1 VWKET
6 AKAVKNWFSKLD
18 SQANSDSELCIH
30 TFDSFSRVCRTAPR
44 LAFFLCPMHNL
55 GVDILTAFHHSAARA
70 SIPDWVFDL
79 TNRIHIPFL
88 SPYLRKTIGIYE
100 ALDQMCMK
108 AVSEVR
114 ADVLEKSNSTTGG
127 ALLRNL
133 VKANIDVDGEQ
144 DEKERGQRSL
154 TDKEL
159 LSNMFAY
166 LSGVTETTANT
177 LSFVCAFLAL
187 YPDVQQKIL
196 DEVKPIWPNGV
207 PEDVD
212 EATYT
217 TAVFYEALRLIPIVS
232 RLGRMVLKDTV
243 LRTYRLNGIGDPE
256 SYSVSMKE
264 GSEIIIDMAAVHRNP
279 IYWGADANE
288 FKPERFVD
296 TDTYRWPRD
305 AFLAFSTG
313 FRDCIGRRF
322 AAVEGA
328 NVIARIIRRYE
339 ILVPKHLRD
348 MPFEEQKAYL
358 LKWRPFLTNSPVYP
372 EVTFRK
378 RL

>member
-1 VWKET
+1 
-6 AKAVKNWFSKLD
+6 
-18 SQANSDSELCIH
+18 
-30 TFDSFSRVCRTAPR
+30 
-44 LAFFLCPMHNL
+44 M
-55 GVDILTAFHHSAARA
+55 AFHHSAARA

-88 SPYLRKTIGIYE
+88 SPYLRKTIGVYE

-114 ADVLEKSNSTTGG
+114 ADVLERSNSTTGG

-133 VKANIDVDGEQ
+133 VKANMDVDGEQ

-154 TDKEL
+154 TDREL
-159 LSNMFAY
+159 VSNMFLFFIA
-166 LSGVTETTANT
+166 GHETTANT

-196 DEVKPIWPNGV
+196 EEVKLIWPNGV
-207 PEDVD
+207 PEDVE
-212 EATYT
+212 EAEYKNTFSRLTYT

-243 LRTYRLNGIGDPE
+243 LRTYRLNGVGDPE
-256 SYSVSMKE
+256 PYSVPMKE

-279 IYWGADANE
+279 IYWGADADD

-339 ILVPKHLRD
+339 ILVPKHLKD

-358 LKWRPFLTNSPVYP
+358 LKWRPFVSNSPVYP

-378 RL
+378 RS